1 MDCTSPQ
8 EDADCRSCGLL
19 TSFAR
24 GSSQPCDCK
33 IGFSRDTSN
42 GGAKTNSCAL
52 DITIPCIGLL
62 GRCNDCREDTGNWFG
77 DCVSCGLGFFRQYD
91 VATCLDYCPTGSIG
105 LPLLNECEAI
115 GLGHI
120 SSAFF
125 NLLGPIYKGLPFGW
139 YRLTS
144 DSLFDLRPFNTIT
157 RGIWFDGDSGHLK
170 ITGIVLNTNFSIHN
184 WVYFMSFKGT
194 LLEVE
199 SETPTTADA
208 DQTLSYTCGESAS
221 NANEA
226 DIGCGYNK
234 EETTS
239 STSGSDLE
247 LNKWVDLNIVA
258 KWFDASKTMD
268 IKFYIGEFELDFS
281 MNGNP
286 FHHKNNSDII
296 FCKNCNAFVLNFK
309 IFNQNLPKIEV
320 DGLRWNLDFD
330 FDFNLDVCA
339 IGSFLFGGSCTPCVD
354 GCDVCEGS
362 ADNCQTGCYDVECSS
377 CDNSSQDSPCH
388 DCSGNGLA
396 SLLNG
401 VCECLSGYERDGP
414 LGLCGV
420 GGVICSVGAAVG
432 RCDRCQSN
440 NGPWWGDCL
449 SCQGNFFL
457 QPFSRTCADY
467 CPSGSIGLLN
477 RCGGFDVPLVF
488 KTAFDKLIPD
498 ISGFGGIT
506 LPELNPPTL
515 SLDRGFFFNGVN
527 NLFNLTGLVINSSFT
542 VMTWLKYTKEAALGI
557 NPIFSLDSPI
567 PEGTPGAFNVFFET
581 SPGLLGLG
589 LNLDLKI

>member
-1 MDCTSPQ
+1 M
-8 EDADCRSCGLL
+8 
-19 TSFAR
+19 
-24 GSSQPCDCK
+24 
-33 IGFSRDTSN
+33 
-42 GGAKTNSCAL
+42 
-52 DITIPCIGLL
+52 
-62 GRCNDCREDTGNWFG
+62 
-77 DCVSCGLGFFRQYD
+77 
-91 VATCLDYCPTGSIG
+91 
-105 LPLLNECEAI
+105 
-115 GLGHI
+115 H
-120 SSAFF
+120 
-125 NLLGPIYKGLPFGW
+125 
-139 YRLTS
+139 
-144 DSLFDLRPFNTIT
+144 
-157 RGIWFDGDSGHLK
+157 
-170 ITGIVLNTNFSIHN
+170 
-184 WVYFMSFKGT
+184 
-194 LLEVE
+194 
-199 SETPTTADA
+199 
-208 DQTLSYTCGESAS
+208 
-221 NANEA
+221 
-226 DIGCGYNK
+226 
-234 EETTS
+234 
-239 STSGSDLE
+239 
-247 LNKWVDLNIVA
+247 
-258 KWFDASKTMD
+258 ASK
-268 IKFYIGEFELDFS
+268 F
-281 MNGNP
+281 
-286 FHHKNNSDII
+286 
-296 FCKNCNAFVLNFK
+296 
-309 IFNQNLPKIEV
+309 
-320 DGLRWNLDFD
+320 
-330 FDFNLDVCA
+330 
-339 IGSFLFGGSCTPCVD
+339 
-354 GCDVCEGS
+354 
-362 ADNCQTGCYDVECSS
+362 
-377 CDNSSQDSPCH
+377 
-388 DCSGNGLA
+388 
-396 SLLNG
+396 NG